1 MIGKKRD
8 AKFSLSTLRKIC
20 FHVVEWGMICVN
32 FAIKHAVTN
41 LMLRTAS
48 VEFPESQLDAPQ
60 TEVKA
65 DMINLTVA

>member
-1 MIGKKRD
+1 M
-8 AKFSLSTLRKIC
+8 
-20 FHVVEWGMICVN
+20 N